1 MLQTVASLLSFAKL
15 ALIYINDDSCT
26 PRQQFPSY
34 TSLRPIQRPTRC
46 MKYTATRHMNLK
58 QVVEQVAT
66 SFASKN
72 SPIGAVQFER
82 LPMEQHLQM
91 SGSIARMSQLALNT
105 CRDGCSPLGR
115 GDNVTTL
122 LRTIKLYVS
131 IHISAWQWHMH
142 DHGRPVVNQ
151 PLSNPNIPNDL
162 ASSHAVSPV
171 SLLMHSPVGPFDPL
185 ASAEV
190 RKSPAPDQYLTS
202 RFTVCCWYLPYP
214 KIIGLDSIWTCP
226 FWDLFQPLGRI
237 QKISENSSRRMIWLY
252 NYDNYDNYMIT
263 IW

>member
-1 MLQTVASLLSFAKL
+1 MDVPRGEATTWPLLCLGRS
-15 ALIYINDDSCT
+15 
-26 PRQQFPSY
+26 SY
-34 TSLRPIQRPTRC
+34 T
-46 MKYTATRHMNLK
+46 Y
-58 QVVEQVAT
+58 
-66 SFASKN
+66 
-72 SPIGAVQFER
+72 QF
-82 LPMEQHLQM
+82 
-91 SGSIARMSQLALNT
+91 N
-105 CRDGCSPLGR
+105 
-115 GDNVTTL
+115 
-122 LRTIKLYVS
+122 S

-226 FWDLFQPLGRI
+226 FWDLFQP
-237 QKISENSSRRMIWLY
+237 
-252 NYDNYDNYMIT
+252 
-263 IW
+263 